1 MTRFTPFRDKL
12 GRFARFPPPRVYVRD
27 RWGRFGNPP
36 NRPPPKHAGR
46 AGIAAKGK
54 PGVPRFEN
62 QRQATGWVQWAYT
75 SPALTKRQA
84 EAIFRARGGSKKFFE
99 SRWRTES
106 RVLRNRQARARS
118 MRNQRKE
125 AARAGVSFRTW
136 RSRHA
141 KGTRLYWEGAA
152 REEWIGEFYPQVHAG

>member
-1 MTRFTPFRDKL
+1 MKNPPFRDKL
-12 GRFARFPPPRVYVRD
+12 GRFARRPHPRAYARD
-27 RWGRFGNPP
+27 SWGRFRNPSS
-36 NRPPPKHAGR
+36 PPPKHFSR

-54 PGVPRFEN
+54 PGVPRFET

-75 SPALTKRQA
+75 SPALTKKQA

-152 REEWIGEFYPQVHAG
+152 REEWIGEFYPQLHAG

>member
-1 MTRFTPFRDKL
+1 MKNPPFRDKL
-12 GRFARFPPPRVYVRD
+12 GRFARRPTPRAYARD
-27 RWGRFGNPP
+27 SWGRFRNSSS
-36 NRPPPKHAGR
+36 PPPKHFSR

-54 PGVPRFEN
+54 PGVPRFQN

-75 SPALTKRQA
+75 SPALTKKQA

-118 MRNQRKE
+118 LRNQRKE

-152 REEWIGEFYPQVHAG
+152 REEWIAEFYPQASAT

>member
-1 MTRFTPFRDKL
+1 MARFTPYRGKF
-12 GRFARFPPPRVYVRD
+12 GRFARRPPPRPHVRD
-27 RWGRFGNPP
+27 FWGRFRNPSS
-36 NRPPPKHAGR
+36 PPSHHVSR

-54 PGVPRFEN
+54 PGVPRFQN

-75 SPALTKRQA
+75 SPALTKKQA

-118 MRNQRKE
+118 LRNQRKE
-125 AARAGVSFRTW
+125 AARAGVPFRSW

-141 KGTRLYWEGAA
+141 KGTRLYWQGAA
-152 REEWIGEFYPQVHAG
+152 REEWIGEFYPQASAS